1 MEALKVKKGPILL
14 PLAVLILVLGGYT
27 FLQFRG
33 VSAADRLT
41 LGQQY
46 LNDLDYGGA
55 IAAPVF
61 QKVASRT
68 LAYNGYLP
76 DVTFAMAE
84 QAKERALTPAQRE
97 QRRKDAIYLANLAK
111 YRAEK
116 ARKERERAQ
125 KMAGKALADNT
136 LMPNLRGLTLRKTI
150 ETCVARGIIPTME
163 GSGTFVLRQSP
174 APGSRINEDSTCTV
188 WLTDTPPDS
197 ETSPSAA
204 KE

>member
-1 MEALKVKKGPILL
+1 M
-14 PLAVLILVLGGYT
+14 
-27 FLQFRG
+27 
-33 VSAADRLT
+33 
-41 LGQQY
+41 
-46 LNDLDYGGA
+46 LDEPTTTGYGGA

-84 QAKERALTPAQRE
+84 QEQEKKLTPAQKA
-97 QRRKDAIYLANLAK
+97 QRKKDAIYLANLAK

-116 ARKERERAQ
+116 AKKERERAQ
-125 KMAGKALADNT
+125 KMAGKAMADNT

-150 ETCVARGIIPTME
+150 ETCVARGIIPTMQ
-163 GSGTFVLRQSP
+163 GSGTFVIRQSP
-174 APGSRINEDSTCTV
+174 PPGSRITDDSTCTV
-188 WLTDTPPDS
+188 WLTDTPPFS
-197 ETSPSAA
+197 EAETPPS